1 VPGPPQQAPL
11 PHSWVGTAR
20 FKQGWTG

>member
-20 FKQGWTG
+20 LKQGWTG